1 MAKKEKI
8 FLNEKDL
15 SKDIEQKNNKVSFLD
30 KTKKFF
36 SKKLSID
43 SNKNES
49 LKESKNKQNQD
60 NLVKNDF
67 LNNSFDN
74 VNSNKIEAISS
85 NDSSSELISSIRNM
99 NDPLKEL
106 DKVSHNG
113 KDEFIDKINEI
124 KMTSASFNREYIKR
138 QKDDLDNKSL
148 SSKIFLFLK
157 ANYSIIRLCLIF
169 FFVFLLIYMFVMLM
183 IPQLSSHSQN
193 LFVSQTSFYSAKLS
207 SDFSKYYLS
216 LTPAGIIFLILFF
229 LSFTFSIIIFLINK
243 DKIISKYQVHSKKER
258 KIYLFK
264 LLTLSIGLGLIFLI
278 LFIFMLVPPNMAAVR
293 NYYLDQSIINNGLVA
308 TNISDVEHAISQLN
322 PNNFIVSAP
331 TGNPTLGLLK
341 NYLLSYKL
349 KSSFALTF
357 YQSFNDG
364 VVSFSNG
371 IYAIIV
377 LFSVFFISFLILEFV
392 INFILNKKINF
403 NKFFD
408 KQKFIALKEKIK
420 ENQIQK
426 RQINFARKQLVQ
438 QENELLKSLNDVN
451 LDKIDE
457 EKKLGLISQ
466 EELESK
472 ISKNN
477 EIKKQLDNLVK
488 QKSEIEKQR
497 ISISKIKAA
506 INKVQSN
513 KDMKSGKEKQKIT
526 IPDKELDEIFKNLEI
541 D

>member
-1 MAKKEKI
+1 
-8 FLNEKDL
+8 
-15 SKDIEQKNNKVSFLD
+15 
-30 KTKKFF
+30 
-36 SKKLSID
+36 
-43 SNKNES
+43 
-49 LKESKNKQNQD
+49 
-60 NLVKNDF
+60 
-67 LNNSFDN
+67 
-74 VNSNKIEAISS
+74 
-85 NDSSSELISSIRNM
+85 
-99 NDPLKEL
+99 
-106 DKVSHNG
+106 
-113 KDEFIDKINEI
+113 
-124 KMTSASFNREYIKR
+124 
-138 QKDDLDNKSL
+138 
-148 SSKIFLFLK
+148 
-157 ANYSIIRLCLIF
+157 
-169 FFVFLLIYMFVMLM
+169 
-183 IPQLSSHSQN
+183 
-193 LFVSQTSFYSAKLS
+193 
-207 SDFSKYYLS
+207 
-216 LTPAGIIFLILFF
+216 
-229 LSFTFSIIIFLINK
+229 
-243 DKIISKYQVHSKKER
+243 
-258 KIYLFK
+258 
-264 LLTLSIGLGLIFLI
+264 
-278 LFIFMLVPPNMAAVR
+278 MLVPPNMAAVR
-293 NYYLDQSIINNGLVA
+293 NYYLDQSIINNGLA
-308 TNISDVEHAISQLN
+308 ASNINDVKNAINQLN
-322 PNNFIVSAP
+322 PNNFIISAP

-364 VVSFSNG
+364 VVSFSTG

-426 RQINFARKQLVQ
+426 KQINFARKQLVQ

-477 EIKKQLDNLVK
+477 EIKRQLDNLVK

-506 INKVQSN
+506 INKVQSS
-513 KDMKSGKEKQKIT
+513 KDTKSGKEKQKIT